1 MSNNFRVT
9 SQVVLQ
15 IYIYIYTGK
24 LTKLVATLSGNAA
37 AIIVNEAVI
46 RAAAP
51 KPSKILTKKARAMYV
66 LPAGT

>member
-1 MSNNFRVT
+1 M
-9 SQVVLQ
+9 
-15 IYIYIYTGK
+15 YIDK

-46 RAAAP
+46 SAAAP
-51 KPSKILTKKARAMYV
+51 KPSKILTIKARAIYV